1 MKKVLIFAR
10 MGCKIVAVVQTLPKE
25 GEDFT
30 PESTDF
36 ESAGSAFQAYEMF
49 EVQILVEWC
58 RVSDKSGAEVLE

>member
-10 MGCKIVAVVQTLPKE
+10 MGCKIVASVQTLPKE

-36 ESAGSAFQAYEMF
+36 EPAGSAFQAYEMF
-49 EVQILVEWC
+49 DAFSIPVDLVAP
-58 RVSDKSGAEVLE
+58 V